1 MKLTSSLGLVA
12 AVPATALAAV
22 LLVPHP
28 ANAATDGLTL
38 VGDCPGSLVG
48 TYQVGESAQMKVW
61 YSPANGGTNCIKT
74 TSSKTGDRYLYVWAS
89 IADGEQSNSDEGYY
103 KYYAGPITL
112 TNTAGKC
119 LSLLSKASSDTSLQG
134 AAHRSFNR
142 KHCG

>member
-1 MKLTSSLGLVA
+1 MKLASSLGLVA
-12 AVPATALAAV
+12 TVPATALAAV

-28 ANAATDGLTL
+28 ANAATDELKL

-48 TYQVGESAQMKVW
+48 TYQVGDSAQMKVW

-74 TSSKTGDRYLYVWAS
+74 TSSKSSDRYMYVWA
-89 IADGEQSNSDEGYY
+89 ALTDGTQINSDEGRY

-119 LSLLSKASSDTSLQG
+119 LSLLSKASKDGSPQG
-134 AAHRSFNR
+134 AAHKSFGS